1 MMLDLMTKQELS
13 AIERLIAQGNLE
25 SALEQLVALLDRH
38 PRGGELLQ
46 IVRVNQADLYQLKAA
61 VLKGTLASDDARLT
75 TNLITD
81 SALQVIRR
89 AAAGKFS
96 LIETAPPARSQAW
109 RYYLAGGVVA
119 LAGAL
124 VIWRFLG
131 GKTATETCPTFS
143 EQARYRV
150 LVLPFKQTGEK
161 KASQPEI
168 DIADGLNVLI
178 SKTPGLKNIAEADVN
193 EQYDIEA
200 QYPNFTQAAE
210 IAEGCEAQMLIW
222 GKINQDA
229 RNEYKLDIRYKLI
242 SIDGT
247 QTGDTTLGNLLKM
260 RDEGRNLTQ
269 DVEAVTRLM
278 YVVLANQ
285 AKVAVLPELIAAAE
299 SPNPAASD
307 VSATVDTS
315 MLLGLAQNHADHR
328 KTDKAIE
335 AYTQVLSAYPDN
347 HEARVKRGSLLYEK
361 GDYRAAAS
369 DLDVAAPD
377 AKSAPPELLRIR
389 LDARLQSSQPSKA
402 NEDLKSLKKMS
413 NTAADGIWLDKKTE
427 QVQDSIVAL
436 RQERDRREQ
445 MAKAKPK
452 DTNLRVGAAQ
462 ANLGLGEP
470 DRALKDA
477 NKVIQQNPQNIE
489 AVNVAVEAHLQ
500 KGDTASAQKEIER
513 AERAGVKSV
522 EKWRAIIRPLAQ
534 PVIKRKE

>member
-1 MMLDLMTKQELS
+1 MTKQELS
-13 AIERLIAQGNLE
+13 AIEHLIAQGNLE
-25 SALEQLVALLDRH
+25 PALEQLVTLLGRD

-46 IVRVNQADLYQLKAA
+46 IARVNQADLYQLKAA

-81 SALQVIRR
+81 SVLQVVRR
-89 AAAGKFS
+89 ASEGKFN
-96 LIETAPPARSQAW
+96 LIETAPHVRSQAW

-124 VIWRFLG
+124 LVWRFLG

-143 EQARYRV
+143 EQSRYRV

-200 QYPNFTQAAE
+200 KYPNFAQAAE

-229 RNEYKLDIRYKLI
+229 QNEYKLDIRYKLI
-242 SIDGT
+242 GIDGT

-260 RDEGRNLTQ
+260 RDEGRNLAQ

-278 YVVLANQ
+278 YIVLANQ
-285 AKVAVLPELIAAAE
+285 AKVAVLPELIASAD
-299 SPNPAASD
+299 SPNPAASAA
-307 VSATVDTS
+307 SAVVDTS
-315 MLLGLAQNHADHR
+315 LLLGLAQNHADHR
-328 KTDKAIE
+328 ETDKAIA
-335 AYTQVLSAYPDN
+335 AYTQVLSVYPDN

-377 AKSAPPELLRIR
+377 AKSAQPELLRIR
-389 LDARLQSSQPSKA
+389 LDANLQSSQPSKA

-413 NTAADGIWLDKKTE
+413 NTAADGTWLDKKTE
-427 QVQDSIVAL
+427 QVQDSMVAL

-445 MAKAKPK
+445 LAKAKPQ
-452 DTNLRVGAAQ
+452 DTKLRVGAAQ

-470 DRALKDA
+470 DRAIKEA
-477 NKVIQQNPQNIE
+477 NKVIRQNPKNIE
-489 AVNVAVEAHLQ
+489 AVNVVVEAHLQ
-500 KGDTASAQKEIER
+500 KGDTVNAQKAIES

-522 EKWRAIIRPLAQ
+522 EKWRAIVRPLAQ